1 MRINRATVQRISS
14 ISPIWIVPAVALA
27 IALWLAVQAR
37 MEKGATIEIEF
48 ANATDIIPGQ
58 TQIRLKDVRVG
69 LVKDVKLTR
78 DLKSVRVIAE
88 LDREVSQNLSKN
100 SRFWVVTPRIS
111 ATGVSNLGTL
121 ISGVYIVMD
130 PGEPGEFETKFKG
143 LKEPPVYQ
151 SDEPG
156 MQYVM
161 QAEELGSI
169 DIGSPLYYRQ
179 IRVGEVTS
187 YKLAED
193 NNHVDINVFIR
204 APYNKLVQT
213 RSRFWNVSGFGLS
226 MGADGIKAHMASL
239 ASLISGGIAF
249 DNAAGFEN
257 ATLAEEG
264 RRFFLYPDRE
274 SVQEGRFNIKYYYL
288 LRFSDSVRGLTVGA
302 PVEFR
307 GIHIGEVVDVSL
319 DTADNIEKS
328 LLVYI
333 AMEPQRLEPNT
344 NPTREEVDARMESL
358 VAQGLRA
365 KMKTASMLTGSRYID
380 LVFENDANDGHVA
393 FVRAE
398 NYSEI
403 PTANGTIDDL
413 TREVAGIVGKVN
425 NIPFEQIGSDLSA
438 SMSSLKTILG
448 DLERNQTADKMDA
461 AVANLDKTL
470 ENAKQAL
477 GQLDSVL
484 QSVDHA
490 IAPDSELKYELTEM
504 LKAVSEAAGSVE
516 LFVNELNRNP
526 NALISGVDKD
536 DE

>member
-48 ANATDIIPGQ
+48 SSAADIIPGQ
-58 TQIRLKDVRVG
+58 TQIRLKDVRIG
-69 LVKDVKLTR
+69 MVKDVRLTR

-88 LDREVSQNLSKN
+88 LDREVSENLSVN

-130 PGEPGEFETKFKG
+130 PGEPGSFETTFKG
-143 LKEPPVYQ
+143 LSEPPAFQ
-151 SDEPG
+151 SDESG
-156 MQYVM
+156 TQFVM

-193 NNHVDINVFIR
+193 NNHVDINVFVR
-204 APYNKLVQT
+204 APYDELVQT
-213 RSRFWNVSGFGLS
+213 RTRFWNVSGFGLS

-239 ASLISGGIAF
+239 ASLIGGGIAF

-257 ATLAEEG
+257 AALAEEG

-288 LRFSDSVRGLTVGA
+288 LRFDQSVRGLTVGA

-307 GIHIGEVVDVSL
+307 GIRIGEVVDVSL
-319 DTADNIEKS
+319 DTADNREKS

-333 AMEPQRLEPNT
+333 AMEPQRLEPNE
-344 NPTREEVDARMESL
+344 NPTRDEVDARMESL

-365 KMKTASMLTGSRYID
+365 QMKTASMLTGSRYID
-380 LVFENDANDGHVA
+380 LVFENDVKDGRA
-393 FVRAE
+393 EFVRSE
-398 NYSEI
+398 NFSEI
-403 PTANGTIDDL
+403 PTTGGSIDDL
-413 TREVAGIVGKVN
+413 TKEVASIVAKVN
-425 NIPFEQIGSDLSA
+425 AIPFEQIGQDLSV
-438 SMSSLKTILG
+438 SMESLKTILG
-448 DLERNQTADKMDA
+448 EIEKNGTAGKMDS
-461 AVANLDKTL
+461 AVANLDQTL
-470 ENAKQAL
+470 ANAKQAL
-477 GQLDSVL
+477 EQLDSVL

-504 LKAVSEAAGSVE
+504 LNAVSDAAGSVE

-526 NALISGVDKD
+526 NALISGVEKD